1 MVFQAKDAAVVDA
14 LAFED
19 ATRIMQA
26 MAQHMQLGVAPRNQ
40 SAVIPDEAVTI
51 VEREHGHEGLPSI
64 APDATGLL
72 AELYNRMDAP
82 KVTKVAR

>member
-1 MVFQAKDAAVVDA
+1 MVFQAKDVAVVDA

-26 MAQHMQLGVAPRNQ
+26 VAQHMQLGVAPRNQ

-51 VEREHGHEGLPSI
+51 VEGEHGHEGLPSYRVS
-64 APDATGLL
+64 ASATRPPRGTL
-72 AELYNRMDAP
+72 
-82 KVTKVAR
+82 